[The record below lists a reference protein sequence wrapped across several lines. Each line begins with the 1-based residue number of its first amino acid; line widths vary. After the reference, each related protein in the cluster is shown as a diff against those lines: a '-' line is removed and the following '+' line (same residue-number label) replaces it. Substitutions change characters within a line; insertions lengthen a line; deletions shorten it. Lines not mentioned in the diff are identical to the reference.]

1 MNGTITSEKSTH
13 ALDFER
19 SGENSISELDQ
30 ERNLTG
36 YVLTQYG
43 SQIRNLEQQAFYAW
57 VGILALLLQWAHY
70 LPNFFIGWLRQISS
84 RCLCERGERGQTCG
98 EICRSTTSRT
108 SFWSF

>member
-1 MNGTITSEKSTH
+1 MNGSITSENLTH

-19 SGENSISELDQ
+19 SGENSIFELDQ

-57 VGILALLLQWAHY
+57 AGILTLLL
-70 LPNFFIGWLRQISS
+70 R
-84 RCLCERGERGQTCG
+84 
-98 EICRSTTSRT
+98 
-108 SFWSF
+108 